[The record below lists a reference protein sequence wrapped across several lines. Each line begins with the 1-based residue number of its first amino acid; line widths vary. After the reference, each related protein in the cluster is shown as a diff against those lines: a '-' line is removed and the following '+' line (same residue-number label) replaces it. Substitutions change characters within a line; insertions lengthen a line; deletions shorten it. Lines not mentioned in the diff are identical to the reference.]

1 MQISIGNKNIDKI
14 NISILLIIMSLFFIV
29 KDTVQYMRFI
39 NCLYAAFLIAIG
51 IVISKTIK
59 FNPNGVTIFLGS
71 IFTISGI
78 LEIVFILT
86 NLNDNIL
93 SFSNY
98 DIIFCMIIEVLQIL
112 LVYFTVLYSFNNFK
126 IKNILKISAKMLI
139 CSLILSTIINIIFNQ
154 GIEDI
159 SLIMIIEYSI
169 NILIL
174 IIYSNIN
181 TKLNYD
187 KQDKIEKKFLKR
199 IISLFMVSRLIMVT
213 LFIFIGKVN
222 SYYIIRFISNIS
234 IYYLYRYIF
243 HVNIKTPYIE
253 LNNINKELN
262 NKTELLN
269 YKNKRLISEMKKTQ
283 KLKNNLKLK
292 DKKLRDTLNKA
303 MNPTIIFTNSKE
315 VMYANEYVFS
325 EFKFTKNCSLEV
337 NIKNK
342 FDEYNYFIKCIDYVL
357 SNKKETRC
365 IMKSNDN
372 EYYKVIFT
380 PFLINEKSEG
390 CLCIFINSTKEIEF
404 EKEIIYTNLGYENFL
419 ESISEGIIIL
429 KGNNILYSNRAC
441 NNILK
446 DKLYIIDF
454 SINREKNIREE
465 KYIIDGKEVYI
476 EMLYSTYNKDKT
488 SIVIRDITKRK
499 MAEERLKRRKE
510 SYSLLI
516 DTLPDGICLLD
527 ENLQTIYL
535 NKPMLKMIDMNKK
548 SGFDNYGIKE
558 IIKLTSDEE
567 NIFFKKLK
575 SVIQNNKSM
584 LFLNKQILSKTLGNI
599 EVEINALPFSIDG
612 NSRYVMLIIKDLT
625 DKRIGELVE
634 KELYE
639 KIEIDKVK
647 TEFFT
652 NMSHELKTPLNVIFS
667 SNQLLESVYKSGKVN
682 DYNENINNHIE
693 LVKKNSYRLQRLI
706 NNIIDLTK
714 LESGFY
720 KLNLSK
726 TNIINLVE
734 DLFMKIER
742 FAQIKN
748 INLVFD
754 TESEEINMIIDE
766 SEIERVMLNLL
777 SNCIKFTPENETI
790 SMNIY
795 EFDSSIAISIRNSG
809 VGIPKDKL
817 KIIFDEFSQVDE
829 TLSRNTEGSGIGLS
843 IVKKII
849 ELHNGSITVDSEEN
863 EFTEFTIVLNKYE
876 FNDKEIKENKAIYNI
891 DEKINIE
898 FSDIYY

>member
-1 MQISIGNKNIDKI
+1 MRISIGNKNVDKI
-14 NISILLIIMSLFFIV
+14 NLFILLIVMSLFFIV
-29 KDTVQYMRFI
+29 KDKIQYMMFI
-39 NCLYAAFLIAIG
+39 NCFYAAFLIAIG
-51 IVISKTIK
+51 IIISKTIK
-59 FNPNGVTIFLGS
+59 FNPNGATIFLGS
-71 IFTISGI
+71 IFTVSGI
-78 LEIVFILT
+78 LEVVFILT

-93 SFSNY
+93 IFSN
-98 DIIFCMIIEVLQIL
+98 DKIIFCMIIELSQIL
-112 LVYFTVLYSFNNFK
+112 LVYFTILYSFDKFK
-126 IKNILKISAKMLI
+126 IKNILKISIKILI
-139 CSLILSTIINIIFNQ
+139 YSLTLSIIINVIFNRGIENLSLITI
-154 GIEDI
+154 
-159 SLIMIIEYSI
+159 MEYCI

-174 IIYSNIN
+174 TIYSNIN
-181 TKLNYD
+181 TKLSYD
-187 KQDKIEKKFLKR
+187 KQDKIERKFLKR
-199 IISLFMVSRLIMVT
+199 IILLFMISRISMIIL
-213 LFIFIGKVN
+213 LIFIDEIN
-222 SYYIIRFISNIS
+222 SYYIGRFISNIS
-234 IYYLYRYIF
+234 IYYIYWYIF
-243 HVNIKTPYIE
+243 YVNIKKPYIE
-253 LNNINKELN
+253 VNNINKELN

-269 YKNKRLISEMKKTQ
+269 YKNKKLKSEIKKTQ

-292 DKKLRDTLNKA
+292 DDKLRYTLNKA
-303 MNPTIIFTNSKE
+303 MNPTVIFTNAKE
-315 VMYANEYVFS
+315 IMYANDYIFY
-325 EFKFTKNCSLEV
+325 EFKFNNKYTLED
-337 NIKNK
+337 NIKSN
-342 FDEYNYFIKCIDYVL
+342 FDEYKYFIKCIDYVL
-357 SNKKETRC
+357 STNKETRC
-365 IMKSNDN
+365 TIRSNDN
-372 EYYKVIFT
+372 KYYKVIFT
-380 PFLINEKSEG
+380 PFVVDKKSEG

-441 NNILK
+441 NNILQ
-446 DKLYIIDF
+446 DQLYTIDF
-454 SINREKNIREE
+454 SINKEKNVREE

-476 EMLYSTYNKDKT
+476 EMLYYTYNKDKT
-488 SIVIRDITKRK
+488 SIVIRDITDRK
-499 MAEERLKRRKE
+499 IAEERLKMRKE

-516 DTLPDGICLLD
+516 DTLPDGICLLN

-535 NKPMLKMIDMNKK
+535 NKPMLKMININKN
-548 SGFDNYGIKE
+548 SGFNNYNIRE
-558 IIKLTSDEE
+558 IINFTQDEE
-567 NIFFKKLK
+567 VIFMKKMK

-599 EVEINALPFSIDG
+599 DVEINALPFYIDG

-634 KELYE
+634 KELSE
-639 KIEIDKVK
+639 KLEIDKIK

-726 TNIINLVE
+726 TNIVNLVE

-742 FAQIKN
+742 FAQIKG

-754 TESEEINMIIDE
+754 TESEEINIIIDE

-790 SMNIY
+790 SINIY
-795 EFDSSIAISIRNSG
+795 EYDSYIAISIRNSG
-809 VGIPKDKL
+809 VGIPKNKL
-817 KIIFDEFSQVDE
+817 KIIFDEFSQVDK

-863 EFTEFTIVLNKYE
+863 EFTEFTIILNKNV
-876 FNDKEIKENKAIYNI
+876 FTDKEIEDNKAIHNI

>member
-1 MQISIGNKNIDKI
+1 
-14 NISILLIIMSLFFIV
+14 
-29 KDTVQYMRFI
+29 
-39 NCLYAAFLIAIG
+39 
-51 IVISKTIK
+51 
-59 FNPNGVTIFLGS
+59 
-71 IFTISGI
+71 
-78 LEIVFILT
+78 
-86 NLNDNIL
+86 
-93 SFSNY
+93 
-98 DIIFCMIIEVLQIL
+98 
-112 LVYFTVLYSFNNFK
+112 
-126 IKNILKISAKMLI
+126 
-139 CSLILSTIINIIFNQ
+139 
-154 GIEDI
+154 
-159 SLIMIIEYSI
+159 
-169 NILIL
+169 
-174 IIYSNIN
+174 
-181 TKLNYD
+181 
-187 KQDKIEKKFLKR
+187 
-199 IISLFMVSRLIMVT
+199 
-213 LFIFIGKVN
+213 
-222 SYYIIRFISNIS
+222 
-234 IYYLYRYIF
+234 
-243 HVNIKTPYIE
+243 
-253 LNNINKELN
+253 
-262 NKTELLN
+262 
-269 YKNKRLISEMKKTQ
+269 
-283 KLKNNLKLK
+283 
-292 DKKLRDTLNKA
+292 
-303 MNPTIIFTNSKE
+303 
-315 VMYANEYVFS
+315 
-325 EFKFTKNCSLEV
+325 
-337 NIKNK
+337 
-342 FDEYNYFIKCIDYVL
+342 
-357 SNKKETRC
+357 
-365 IMKSNDN
+365 
-372 EYYKVIFT
+372 
-380 PFLINEKSEG
+380 
-390 CLCIFINSTKEIEF
+390 
-404 EKEIIYTNLGYENFL
+404 
-419 ESISEGIIIL
+419 
-429 KGNNILYSNRAC
+429 
-441 NNILK
+441 
-446 DKLYIIDF
+446 
-454 SINREKNIREE
+454 
-465 KYIIDGKEVYI
+465 
-476 EMLYSTYNKDKT
+476 MLYSTYNKDKT